1 MSKPSDSELKLIRH
15 LWAAGRMSAREIHRA
30 SAEET
35 GWAYSTTRKT
45 LDRMVEK
52 GLVKVQAVHGLKVYA
67 PARSKLDT
75 LARMIRDFTRNV
87 LETDAPMPVAAFAHS
102 KLIAPGEVKE
112 LEALLK
118 KLDRAGKAE
127 KKA

>member
-1 MSKPSDSELKLIRH
+1 MSKPSESELKLMRH
-15 LWAAGRMSAREIHRA
+15 LWAAGRLSAREIHEA
-30 SAEET
+30 SRGET

-52 GLVKVQAVHGLKVYA
+52 GVVTVAAVHGLKVYA
-67 PARSKLDT
+67 PARTKLET

-87 LETDAPMPVAAFAHS
+87 LGTDAPMPVAAFAQS
-102 KLIAPGEVKE
+102 KLIAPGEIKQ
-112 LEALLK
+112 LETLIK
-118 KLDRAGKAE
+118 KLDRAE